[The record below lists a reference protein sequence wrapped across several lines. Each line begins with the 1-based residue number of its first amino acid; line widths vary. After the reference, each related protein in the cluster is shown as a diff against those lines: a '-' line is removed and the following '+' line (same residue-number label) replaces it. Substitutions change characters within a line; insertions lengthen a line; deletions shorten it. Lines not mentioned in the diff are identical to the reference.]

1 VGEAA
6 SASAGRN
13 TSPGAALTA
22 VSVRD
27 WYQTL
32 SKPAWTPPDWVFGPV
47 WTTLYFLMALA
58 AWLVWRRTGWST
70 GRTALVLF
78 ALQLVLNA
86 AWSPLFFSLHSPG
99 IALVDIILLWAAI
112 AATLWSFGR
121 ISALA
126 ASLFVPY
133 LMWVSYAT
141 ALNWAIWRMN
151 L

>member
-1 VGEAA
+1 M
-6 SASAGRN
+6 
-13 TSPGAALTA
+13 
-22 VSVRD
+22 SVRD
-27 WYQTL
+27 LVSDAQQASMDAARLGIRPRLDHAVLDDGPGSLAGLATHRL
-32 SKPAWTPPDWVFGPV
+32 VNRAGPHWVCLPCNSR
-47 WTTLYFLMALA
+47 LM
-58 AWLVWRRTGWST
+58 RS
-70 GRTALVLF
+70 GRLC
-78 ALQLVLNA
+78 
-86 AWSPLFFSLHSPG
+86 SSRLHSPG

-151 L
+151 P